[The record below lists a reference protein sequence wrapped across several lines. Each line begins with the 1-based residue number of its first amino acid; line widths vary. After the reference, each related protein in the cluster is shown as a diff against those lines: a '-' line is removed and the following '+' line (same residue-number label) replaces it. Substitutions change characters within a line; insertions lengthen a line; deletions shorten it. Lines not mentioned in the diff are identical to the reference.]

1 MQESKKRD
9 ILAER
14 IVRCINM
21 IPLSLR
27 KAFFV
32 GLWYVFY
39 YASQRH
45 RFIAFYNLTRAFPD
59 KPIDEIKRIAK
70 GVYRNLGIVTAEMFD
85 LPYLTANQLT
95 RFITI
100 EGVENIQQA
109 REKQK
114 GVLLFG
120 AHFSNWELMAYCA
133 PHYFLGPLTA
143 VYRPLDHPLLDRI
156 MRYLRSESGN
166 ILVPKQRAMVQMF
179 RSLSQKGAVAL
190 FIDQNMSL
198 KEGIFVEF
206 FGRPACT
213 TDSLAVMALHS
224 EAPVLPCFIVRGN
237 DGSYRLVVK
246 EEVEI
251 SRTDDI
257 DIDVKINTQR
267 FTTIIENMIRQYPD
281 QWLWIHQRWKTVL
294 NQIHA

>member
-1 MQESKKRD
+1 MRESKERD

-14 IVRCINM
+14 IVRCING

-27 KAFFV
+27 RIFFV
-32 GLWYVFY
+32 GVWYLFY
-39 YASQRH
+39 YVSQRY

-59 KPIDEIKRIAK
+59 KPVGEIKRIAK

-85 LPYLTANQLT
+85 LPYLTEERLR

-100 EGVENIQQA
+100 EGVENIEQA
-109 REKQK
+109 RRKQK
-114 GVLLFG
+114 GILLFG

-143 VYRPLDHPLLDRI
+143 VYRPLDHPLLDRV
-156 MRYLRSESGN
+156 MRYIRSGSGN

-198 KEGIFVEF
+198 KDGVFVEF
-206 FGRPACT
+206 FGKPACT
-213 TDSLAVMALHS
+213 TDSLAMMALRS
-224 EAPVLPCFIVRGN
+224 EAPVLPCFIVREK
-237 DGSYRLVVK
+237 DGSYRLVVNK
-246 EEVEI
+246 EVEI
-251 SRTDDI
+251 LRTDDM
-257 DIDVKINTQR
+257 DIDVQVNTQR
-267 FTTIIENMIRQYPD
+267 FTAIIEEMIRQYPD

-294 NQIHA
+294 NQIHE

>member
-1 MQESKKRD
+1 MQENKEQD
-9 ILAER
+9 ILAAR
-14 IVRCINM
+14 IVRCINR

-27 KAFFV
+27 KGFFV
-32 GLWYVFY
+32 GLWYLFY
-39 YASQRH
+39 YVSQRY

-59 KPIDEIKRIAK
+59 KSVDEIKKIAK

-85 LPYLTANQLT
+85 LPFLTAEKLA

-100 EGVENIQQA
+100 EGAENIQQA
-109 REKQK
+109 RKKEK
-114 GVLLFG
+114 GVLFFG

-156 MRYLRSESGN
+156 IRYLRSESGN
-166 ILVPKQRAMVQMF
+166 ILVPKRRAMVQMF

-213 TDSLAVMALHS
+213 TDSLAVMALNS
-224 EAPVLPCFIVRGN
+224 EAPVLPCFIVRKS
-237 DGSYRLVVK
+237 DGSYRLIVN

-251 SRTDDI
+251 SRTDDM
-257 DIDVKINTQR
+257 DIDVKVNTQR
-267 FTTIIENMIRQYPD
+267 FTKIIEGMIRQYPD

-294 NQIHA
+294 NQSHA

>member
-1 MQESKKRD
+1 MKENKERD

-14 IVRCINM
+14 IVRCINR

-27 KAFFV
+27 KIFFV

-39 YASQRH
+39 YVSQRY

-59 KPIDEIKRIAK
+59 KSVDEIKRIAK

-85 LPYLTANQLT
+85 LPCLTAERLT

-109 REKQK
+109 RKKEK
-114 GVLLFG
+114 GVLFFG

-143 VYRPLDHPLLDRI
+143 VYRPLDNLLLDRI
-156 MRYLRSESGN
+156 MRYIRSESGN

-198 KEGIFVEF
+198 KNGIFVEF

-213 TDSLAVMALHS
+213 TDSLAVMALRS
-224 EAPVLPCFIVRGN
+224 EAPVLPCFIVRKN
-237 DGSYRLVVK
+237 DGSYRLVVNK
-246 EEVEI
+246 EVEI
-251 SRTDDI
+251 SRTGDM
-257 DIDVKINTQR
+257 DIDVKVNTQR
-267 FTTIIENMIRQYPD
+267 FTTIIEDMIRQYPD
-281 QWLWIHQRWKTVL
+281 QWLWIHQRWKTVV

>member
-1 MQESKKRD
+1 MQENKEQD
-9 ILAER
+9 ILAAR
-14 IVRCINM
+14 IVRCINR

-27 KAFFV
+27 KGFFV
-32 GLWYVFY
+32 GLWYLFY
-39 YASQRH
+39 YVSQRY

-59 KPIDEIKRIAK
+59 KSVDEIKKIAK

-85 LPYLTANQLT
+85 LPFLTAEKLAH
-95 RFITI
+95 FITI
-100 EGVENIQQA
+100 EGAENIQQA
-109 REKQK
+109 RKKEK
-114 GVLLFG
+114 GVLFFG

-156 MRYLRSESGN
+156 IRYLRSESGN
-166 ILVPKQRAMVQMF
+166 ILVPKRRAMVQMF

-213 TDSLAVMALHS
+213 TDSLAVMALNS
-224 EAPVLPCFIVRGN
+224 EAPVLPCFIVRKS
-237 DGSYRLVVK
+237 DGSYRLIVN

-251 SRTDDI
+251 SRTDDM
-257 DIDVKINTQR
+257 DIDVKVNTQR
-267 FTTIIENMIRQYPD
+267 FTKIIEGMIRQYPD

-294 NQIHA
+294 NQSHA